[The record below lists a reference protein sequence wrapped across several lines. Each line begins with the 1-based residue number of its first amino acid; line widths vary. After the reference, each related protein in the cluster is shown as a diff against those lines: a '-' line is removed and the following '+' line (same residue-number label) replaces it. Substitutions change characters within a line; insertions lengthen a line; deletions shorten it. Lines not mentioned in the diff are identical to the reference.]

1 MFDINKLNNAT
12 VFDRDGD
19 KIGTVGSVY
28 VKDQTE
34 QPSFVTVKTGLFGTK
49 ETFVPVDAAKETAD
63 GLQVPYTKAFVKD
76 APNVD
81 ADGHISETEEDEIYR
96 YYENNAGRDGVVDRD
111 HDHDRHA
118 GTAAGVGAAGAAG
131 AAAGHRDHDRDG
143 LRDGDRDGVR
153 DHDRDR
159 DLDRDG
165 HRDHD
170 ADGGMVRREEELHV
184 GKERVQTGRVRLR
197 KHVVTEQKNVTVPV
211 EREEVQVVR
220 EPVADG
226 HSHNG
231 GRLRD
236 DEQTVTLSEERPVVD
251 KEVVDKERIGLE
263 KNVVS
268 DEERVRADVR
278 REEVDV
284 DRDGGRGKQGLK
296 DKLDRDNDGR
306 LDSDDITGRDR
317 H

>member
-34 QPSFVTVKTGLFGTK
+34 EVSFVTVKTGLFGTK
-49 ETFVPVDAAKETAD
+49 ETFVPVDGAKETAD

-81 ADGHISETEEDEIYR
+81 ADGHISESEEDAVYR
-96 YYENNAGRDGVVDRD
+96 YYEQGGERTGV
-111 HDHDRHA
+111 A
-118 GTAAGVGAAGAAG
+118 TGAAAGAGAAG
-131 AAAGHRDHDRDG
+131 VADH
-143 LRDGDRDGVR
+143 DRDGVR
-153 DHDRDR
+153 DGVAADRDR
-159 DLDRDG
+159 EAHLGRDRE
-165 HRDHD
+165 

-184 GKERVQTGRVRLR
+184 GKERVETGRVRLR
-197 KHVVTEQKNVTVPV
+197 KHVVTEKKTVDVPV

-220 EPVADG
+220 EPIADG
-226 HSHNG
+226 HNG
-231 GRLRD
+231 GRLGN
-236 DEQTVTLSEERPVVD
+236 DEQSMTVSEERPVVD
-251 KEVVDKERIGLE
+251 KEVVDKERIGLQ
-263 KNVVS
+263 KNTVS
-268 DEERVRADVR
+268 EQQRVSADVS
-278 REEVDV
+278 REEVDI
-284 DRDGGRGKQGLK
+284 DRDGGRGKAGLK

-306 LDSDDITGRDR
+306 LDKDDITGKNR